1 MEFKV
6 HRYDGRLLKGPIEV
20 SIKIDGVRLHVE
32 NGEYRSRAGKPL
44 YNLPKGLPDG
54 VYEIY
59 RNNFKE
65 TIEVVRAS
73 ISEREPIRE
82 DEVYRLDVLDN
93 RLLFAR
99 HSEGIDYNDA
109 ALALEIVVA
118 EGLEGLVV
126 KEEETGKLWKVK
138 KEHTEDVKVTAVVPG
153 KGKYV
158 GKMGA
163 LMTDMGKVGTGFTD
177 EERQLYNTKDMIGQT
192 IEVKCMEITEDGKF
206 RLPRFIRL
214 REDK

>member
-1 MEFKV
+1 VEFKV

-32 NGEYRSRAGKPL
+32 SGVYRSRAGKPL
-44 YNLPKGLPDG
+44 YNLPKGLADG

-82 DEVYRLDVLDN
+82 DEVYRLDVLDD
-93 RLLFAR
+93 RLLFAG
-99 HSEGIDYNDA
+99 HSEGIDHNDIT
-109 ALALEIVVA
+109 LYLDCVVA

-126 KEEETGKLWKVK
+126 KEVETGKLWKAK
-138 KEHTEDVKVTAVVPG
+138 KEHTEDVKVTAVIPG